1 MKYNIQRGDDMEI
14 IGGLLGLL
22 RLIASMGATAIVIV
36 WTITTYQSL
45 ENGLLKSEAPLWKKA
60 LVICGGLYILMA
72 GIIVLIG
79 FMALVILKK
88 ADKKISYERELKDL
102 NDRYGKR

>member
-1 MKYNIQRGDDMEI
+1 M
-14 IGGLLGLL
+14 
-22 RLIASMGATAIVIV
+22 V
-36 WTITTYQSL
+36 
-45 ENGLLKSEAPLWKKA
+45 
-60 LVICGGLYILMA
+60 

-79 FMALVILKK
+79 FIALVILKK